1 MTTPVL
7 CRGISSTGNVISMSL
22 SSSGEMNIAS
32 ASALD
37 VTGSSVSVDNFPVT
51 QAISAAALPLPAG
64 ASSSALQSSNTA
76 AITTM
81 SGKLPASLGSQTS
94 AASLSVTMS
103 SDESPIDVTS
113 VIASVSSDSGSLS
126 ISGAGSNTSQSKD
139 TAGYTS
145 VGVIV
150 TSDQT
155 DTQAG
160 LEWSHD
166 DVTYHAVEQGV
177 TIPSVIGL
185 GATENVTYFKVGV
198 LAKYVRVHVKAT
210 TACSA
215 KVLINLA

>member
-7 CRGISSTGNVISMSL
+7 CRGMDSNGNVLSMSL
-22 SSSGEMNIAS
+22 SASGEMNIAT
-32 ASALD
+32 ASPLS
-37 VTGSSVSVDNFPVT
+37 VTGSSVEVSNFPAT
-51 QAISAAALPLPAG
+51 QAITAAALPLPAG
-64 ASSSALQSSNTA
+64 ASTSALQSGTNSGIA
-76 AITTM
+76 DM
-81 SGKLPASLGSQTS
+81 SAKLPLSLGSKAS
-94 AASLSVTMS
+94 AASLSITMS
-103 SDESPIDVTS
+103 SDEPALSVTS
-113 VIASVSSDSGSLS
+113 VIASASSDSGSLS
-126 ISGAGSNTSQSKD
+126 ISGGASNTSQSKD

-155 DTQAG
+155 DTKAG

-166 DVTYHAVEQGV
+166 GATYHAVEQGV
-177 TIPSVIGL
+177 TLPSVVGL

>member
-7 CRGISSTGNVISMSL
+7 CRGIDSNGDVISMSL
-22 SSSGEMNIAS
+22 SASGEMNIAA
-32 ASALD
+32 ASAL
-37 VTGSSVSVDNFPVT
+37 SVSGNVTVDNFPGT
-51 QAISAAALPLPAG
+51 QAVSAAALPLPAG
-64 ASSSALQSSNTA
+64 ASTSALQTTNTG
-76 AITTM
+76 AITAM
-81 SGKLPASLGSQTS
+81 SGKLPASLGQKTS
-94 AASLSVTMS
+94 ATSLSVTMS
-103 SDESPIDVTS
+103 NDEGVIDVNS
-113 VIASVSSDSGSLS
+113 VIASASSDSGSIA
-126 ISGAGSNTSQSKD
+126 ISGGASDTSQSKD

-155 DTQAG
+155 DTKAG

-166 DVTYHAVEQGV
+166 GVTYHAVEQGQA
-177 TIPSVIGL
+177 IPSVVGL
-185 GATENVTYFKVGV
+185 GATENIIYFKVGV

>member
-1 MTTPVL
+1 
-7 CRGISSTGNVISMSL
+7 
-22 SSSGEMNIAS
+22 
-32 ASALD
+32 LD
-37 VTGSSVSVDNFPVT
+37 VSGSSVSVSNLPAT
-51 QAISAAALPLPAG
+51 QAVSASALPLPAG
-64 ASSSALQSSNTA
+64 ASTSALQTTGNT

-81 SGKLPASLGSQTS
+81 SGKLPASLGSKTS
-94 AASLSVTMS
+94 SASLSVTMS
-103 SDESPIDVTS
+103 SDKGAIDVNS
-113 VIASVSSDSGSLS
+113 VIASVSSDSGSIA
-126 ISGAGSNTSQSKD
+126 ISGGASDTSQSKD

-155 DTQAG
+155 DTKAG

-166 DVTYHAVEQGV
+166 NVTYHAVEQGV
-177 TIPSVIGL
+177 TIPSVVGL
-185 GATENVTYFKVGV
+185 SATENVTYFKVGV